1 MYDLVVGQPD
11 GVVPIEPSHLNAP
24 RLRRT
29 LEDSYKPVSGGW
41 PNFAHRRHFR
51 NLGLLRVCKAIYA
64 EAAVVLYTK
73 QRFAF
78 SRLSAL
84 QTFLLLL
91 RPETLDRIIHVELDV
106 GEGEW
111 TFMPGVASQLLQLHY
126 LQTLKISG
134 LGYSTSSRNFTKYL
148 KATDRPESSWEVT
161 MESYDRL
168 RGIKFARDLYP
179 FFYPFFNAVI
189 RAESSVAKGD
199 SVESQDAESTLGMPT
214 PSLSD
219 DSHPTSMHGPDNRTN
234 EKEESRYKP
243 LIGINALGRALE
255 VDHNGI
261 STPNWYHR
269 FLKCKF

>member
-11 GVVPIEPSHLNAP
+11 GLVPIEPAHLTAP

-29 LEDSYKPVSGGW
+29 LEDSYKPLSGNW
-41 PNFAHRRHFR
+41 PNYADRKKFR
-51 NLGLLRVCKAIYA
+51 NLGLLRVSKAIYA

-73 QRFAF
+73 QKFVF

-91 RPETLDRIIHVELDV
+91 RPETLDRIIHVEVDV
-106 GEGEW
+106 GESEW

-126 LQTLKISG
+126 LQTLKVSG

-148 KATDRPESSWEVT
+148 RATDRSERNWEVST
-161 MESYDRL
+161 ESYDKMK
-168 RGIKFARDLYP
+168 GIKFARDLYP

-189 RAESSVAKGD
+189 RAEFMTKED
-199 SVESQDAESTLGMPT
+199 SVKSQDADSTLGMPT

-219 DSHPTSMHGPDNRTN
+219 ESDPASIQGPDDHTN
-234 EKEESRYKP
+234 EKEEPRYKP
-243 LIGINALGRALE
+243 LIGIDALGRVLE
-255 VDHNGI
+255 VDHDGNPY
-261 STPNWYHR
+261 TNWYHR
-269 FLKCKF
+269 FIECKL